1 MDQKKTGSFLR
12 ELRKEKQLTQEQ
24 LAEQFGVTNRSV
36 SRWETGS
43 NMPDLSIL
51 VELAD
56 FYDVDIRDIIDG
68 ERKGE
73 DMNKEEKER
82 LQLVADY
89 AETEKNTLLMR
100 LRIFSIVG
108 LISLI
113 AGLTMMVI
121 SRDNNLP
128 VYDYL
133 MGALMGVAIGA
144 LLVAVF
150 YSTGVLENMRKRKRT
165 LMKVLL
171 VISILILLGTFIA
184 AIIASL
190 WYNERKWVNML
201 TWLASGELDHDSCD
215 SNGKH
220 LRCESWYNEYC
231 DGCACANY
239 M

>member
-24 LAEQFGVTNRSV
+24 LAERFGVTSRSV

-133 MGALMGVAIGA
+133 MGTLMGVAIGA
-144 LLVAVF
+144 LRVAVF

-171 VISILILLGTFIA
+171 VISILLLLGTFIA

-190 WYNERKWVNML
+190 
-201 TWLASGELDHDSCD
+201 
-215 SNGKH
+215 
-220 LRCESWYNEYC
+220 
-231 DGCACANY
+231 
-239 M
+239 

>member
-1 MDQKKTGSFLR
+1 MDQKKFGSFLR

-24 LAEQFGVTNRSV
+24 LAERFGVTSRSV

-133 MGALMGVAIGA
+133 MGTLMGVAIGA

-150 YSTGVLENMRKRKRT
+150 YSTGVLEHIRKRKRT

-190 WYNERKWVNML
+190 
-201 TWLASGELDHDSCD
+201 
-215 SNGKH
+215 
-220 LRCESWYNEYC
+220 
-231 DGCACANY
+231 
-239 M
+239 

>member
-24 LAEQFGVTNRSV
+24 LAERFGVTNRSV

-108 LISLI
+108 LVSLI
-113 AGLTMMVI
+113 AGLVMLVLGG
-121 SRDNNLP
+121 DNNLP

-133 MGALMGVAIGA
+133 MGTLMGVSIGA

-150 YSTGVLENMRKRKRT
+150 YSTGALENMRKRKRT

-171 VISILILLGTFIA
+171 VISILFLLGTFIA

-190 WYNERKWVNML
+190 LYI
-201 TWLASGELDHDSCD
+201 
-215 SNGKH
+215 
-220 LRCESWYNEYC
+220 Y
-231 DGCACANY
+231 
-239 M
+239 

>member
-1 MDQKKTGSFLR
+1 MDQKKVGSFLR

-24 LAEQFGVTNRSV
+24 LAERFGVTNRSV

-43 NMPDLSIL
+43 SMPDLSIL

-108 LISLI
+108 LVSLI
-113 AGLTMMVI
+113 AGLVMLVLGG
-121 SRDNNLP
+121 DNNLP

-133 MGALMGVAIGA
+133 MGTLMGVSIGA

-150 YSTGVLENMRKRKRT
+150 YSTGALENMRKRKRT

-171 VISILILLGTFIA
+171 VISILFLLGTFIA

-190 WYNERKWVNML
+190 LYI
-201 TWLASGELDHDSCD
+201 
-215 SNGKH
+215 
-220 LRCESWYNEYC
+220 Y
-231 DGCACANY
+231 
-239 M
+239 

>member
-24 LAEQFGVTNRSV
+24 LAERFGVTNRSV

-43 NMPDLSIL
+43 NMPDLGIL

-73 DMNKEEKER
+73 DVNNEEKER

-89 AETEKNTLLMR
+89 AENEKNILLMR
-100 LRIFSIVG
+100 LRIISIVG
-108 LISLI
+108 LVSLV
-113 AGLTMMVI
+113 AGLVMMVI
-121 SRDNNLP
+121 SRENNLP

-133 MGALMGVAIGA
+133 MGTLMGVAIGA

-190 WYNERKWVNML
+190 
-201 TWLASGELDHDSCD
+201 
-215 SNGKH
+215 
-220 LRCESWYNEYC
+220 
-231 DGCACANY
+231 
-239 M
+239 

>member
-1 MDQKKTGSFLR
+1 MDQKKIGSFLR

-68 ERKGE
+68 EWKGD

-82 LQLVADY
+82 LLIVADY
-89 AETEKNTLLMR
+89 AENEKNTLLMR
-100 LRIFSIVG
+100 LRIISIVG
-108 LISLI
+108 LVSLI

-133 MGALMGVAIGA
+133 MGTLMGVAIGA

-150 YSTGVLENMRKRKRT
+150 YSTGVLENMRNRKRK
-165 LMKVLL
+165 LMKVFL
-171 VISILILLGTFIA
+171 VIGILFLLGTFIA
-184 AIIASL
+184 ALVASI
-190 WYNERKWVNML
+190 
-201 TWLASGELDHDSCD
+201 
-215 SNGKH
+215 
-220 LRCESWYNEYC
+220 
-231 DGCACANY
+231 
-239 M
+239 

>member
-24 LAEQFGVTNRSV
+24 LAERFGVTNRSV

-100 LRIFSIVG
+100 VRIFSIVG
-108 LISLI
+108 LVSLI
-113 AGLTMMVI
+113 AGLTMLVI

-128 VYDYL
+128 IYDYL
-133 MGALMGVAIGA
+133 MGTLMGVAIGA

-150 YSTGVLENMRKRKRT
+150 YSTGVLENMRKRKRM

-171 VISILILLGTFIA
+171 VMSILILLGTFIA

-190 WYNERKWVNML
+190 
-201 TWLASGELDHDSCD
+201 
-215 SNGKH
+215 
-220 LRCESWYNEYC
+220 
-231 DGCACANY
+231 
-239 M
+239 

>member
-1 MDQKKTGSFLR
+1 MDQKKFGSFLR

-24 LAEQFGVTNRSV
+24 LAERFGVTSRSV
-36 SRWETGS
+36 SRWETDS

-100 LRIFSIVG
+100 LRIISIVG
-108 LISLI
+108 LVSLI

-133 MGALMGVAIGA
+133 MGTLMGVAIGA

-150 YSTGVLENMRKRKRT
+150 YSTGDLENMRKRKRT

-171 VISILILLGTFIA
+171 VISILFLLGTFIA

-190 WYNERKWVNML
+190 
-201 TWLASGELDHDSCD
+201 
-215 SNGKH
+215 
-220 LRCESWYNEYC
+220 
-231 DGCACANY
+231 
-239 M
+239 

>member
-24 LAEQFGVTNRSV
+24 LAERFGVTSRSV

-108 LISLI
+108 LVSLV

-133 MGALMGVAIGA
+133 MGTLMGVAIGA

-190 WYNERKWVNML
+190 
-201 TWLASGELDHDSCD
+201 
-215 SNGKH
+215 
-220 LRCESWYNEYC
+220 
-231 DGCACANY
+231 
-239 M
+239 

>member
-24 LAEQFGVTNRSV
+24 LAERFGVTSRSV

-133 MGALMGVAIGA
+133 MGTLMGVAIGA

-165 LMKVLL
+165 LRKVLL

-190 WYNERKWVNML
+190 
-201 TWLASGELDHDSCD
+201 
-215 SNGKH
+215 
-220 LRCESWYNEYC
+220 
-231 DGCACANY
+231 
-239 M
+239 

>member
-1 MDQKKTGSFLR
+1 MDQKKFGSFLR

-24 LAEQFGVTNRSV
+24 LAERFGVTSRSV
-36 SRWETGS
+36 SRWETDS

-100 LRIFSIVG
+100 LRIISIVG
-108 LISLI
+108 LVSLI
-113 AGLTMMVI
+113 AGLAMMVI

-133 MGALMGVAIGA
+133 MGTLMGVAIGA

-171 VISILILLGTFIA
+171 VISILFLLGTFIA

-190 WYNERKWVNML
+190 
-201 TWLASGELDHDSCD
+201 
-215 SNGKH
+215 
-220 LRCESWYNEYC
+220 
-231 DGCACANY
+231 
-239 M
+239 

>member
-24 LAEQFGVTNRSV
+24 LAERFGVTSRSV

-108 LISLI
+108 LVSLI

-133 MGALMGVAIGA
+133 MGTLMGVAIGA

-150 YSTGVLENMRKRKRT
+150 YSTGVLENMRKRKRI

-190 WYNERKWVNML
+190 
-201 TWLASGELDHDSCD
+201 
-215 SNGKH
+215 
-220 LRCESWYNEYC
+220 
-231 DGCACANY
+231 
-239 M
+239 

>member
-12 ELRKEKQLTQEQ
+12 ELRKEKQFTQEQ
-24 LAEQFGVTNRSV
+24 LAEWFGVTSRSV

-73 DMNKEEKER
+73 DVNKEEKER

-89 AETEKNTLLMR
+89 AENEKNTLLMR
-100 LRIFSIVG
+100 LRIISIVG
-108 LISLI
+108 LVSLI

-133 MGALMGVAIGA
+133 MGTLMGVAIGA

-150 YSTGVLENMRKRKRT
+150 YSTGVLENMRKRKKNAYESAFGNKHINPAWNIHRGNH
-165 LMKVLL
+165 
-171 VISILILLGTFIA
+171 SIVMIYIMSIA
-184 AIIASL
+184 TVELAQT
-190 WYNERKWVNML
+190 KCNML
-201 TWLASGELDHDSCD
+201 
-215 SNGKH
+215 
-220 LRCESWYNEYC
+220 
-231 DGCACANY
+231 
-239 M
+239 

>member
-1 MDQKKTGSFLR
+1 MDQKKFGSFLR

-24 LAEQFGVTNRSV
+24 LAERFGVTSRSV

-121 SRDNNLP
+121 SRDNNHP

-133 MGALMGVAIGA
+133 MGTHMGVAIGA

-150 YSTGVLENMRKRKRT
+150 
-165 LMKVLL
+165 
-171 VISILILLGTFIA
+171 
-184 AIIASL
+184 
-190 WYNERKWVNML
+190 
-201 TWLASGELDHDSCD
+201 
-215 SNGKH
+215 
-220 LRCESWYNEYC
+220 
-231 DGCACANY
+231 
-239 M
+239 

>member
-1 MDQKKTGSFLR
+1 MDQKKVGSFLR

-24 LAEQFGVTNRSV
+24 LAERFGVTSRSV

-128 VYDYL
+128 IYDYL
-133 MGALMGVAIGA
+133 MGALMGGAIGA

-171 VISILILLGTFIA
+171 VISILFLLGTFIA

-190 WYNERKWVNML
+190 
-201 TWLASGELDHDSCD
+201 
-215 SNGKH
+215 
-220 LRCESWYNEYC
+220 
-231 DGCACANY
+231 
-239 M
+239 

>member
-1 MDQKKTGSFLR
+1 
-12 ELRKEKQLTQEQ
+12 
-24 LAEQFGVTNRSV
+24 
-36 SRWETGS
+36 
-43 NMPDLSIL
+43 MPDLSIL

-100 LRIFSIVG
+100 LRI
-108 LISLI
+108 SLI

-133 MGALMGVAIGA
+133 MGTLMGVAIGA

-190 WYNERKWVNML
+190 
-201 TWLASGELDHDSCD
+201 
-215 SNGKH
+215 
-220 LRCESWYNEYC
+220 
-231 DGCACANY
+231 
-239 M
+239 

>member
-24 LAEQFGVTNRSV
+24 LAERFGVTSRSV

-108 LISLI
+108 LVSLI

-133 MGALMGVAIGA
+133 MGTLMGVAIGA

-171 VISILILLGTFIA
+171 VISILFLFGTFIA

-190 WYNERKWVNML
+190 
-201 TWLASGELDHDSCD
+201 
-215 SNGKH
+215 
-220 LRCESWYNEYC
+220 
-231 DGCACANY
+231 
-239 M
+239 

>member
-24 LAEQFGVTNRSV
+24 LAERFGVTSRSV

-68 ERKGE
+68 EKRKGE

-133 MGALMGVAIGA
+133 MGTLMGVAIGA

-171 VISILILLGTFIA
+171 VISILFLLGTFIA

-190 WYNERKWVNML
+190 
-201 TWLASGELDHDSCD
+201 
-215 SNGKH
+215 
-220 LRCESWYNEYC
+220 
-231 DGCACANY
+231 
-239 M
+239 

>member
-43 NMPDLSIL
+43 NMPDLGIL

-89 AETEKNTLLMR
+89 AENEKNILLMR
-100 LRIFSIVG
+100 LRIISIVG
-108 LISLI
+108 LVSLV
-113 AGLTMMVI
+113 AGLVMLVI

-133 MGALMGVAIGA
+133 MGTLMGVAIGA

-171 VISILILLGTFIA
+171 VISILFLLGTFIA

-190 WYNERKWVNML
+190 
-201 TWLASGELDHDSCD
+201 
-215 SNGKH
+215 
-220 LRCESWYNEYC
+220 
-231 DGCACANY
+231 
-239 M
+239 

>member
-1 MDQKKTGSFLR
+1 MDQKKFGSFLR
-12 ELRKEKQLTQEQ
+12 ELRKEKQFTQEQ
-24 LAEQFGVTNRSV
+24 LAEWFGVTSRSV

-73 DMNKEEKER
+73 DVNKEEKER

-128 VYDYL
+128 IYDYL
-133 MGALMGVAIGA
+133 MGALMGGAIGA

-171 VISILILLGTFIA
+171 VISILFLLGTFIA

-190 WYNERKWVNML
+190 
-201 TWLASGELDHDSCD
+201 
-215 SNGKH
+215 
-220 LRCESWYNEYC
+220 
-231 DGCACANY
+231 
-239 M
+239 

>member
-1 MDQKKTGSFLR
+1 MDQKKVGSFLR

-24 LAEQFGVTNRSV
+24 LAERFGVTNRSV

-108 LISLI
+108 LVSLI
-113 AGLTMMVI
+113 AGLVMLVLGG
-121 SRDNNLP
+121 DNNLP
-128 VYDYL
+128 VYDYM
-133 MGALMGVAIGA
+133 MGTLMGVSIGA

-150 YSTGVLENMRKRKRT
+150 YSTGALENMRKRKRT

-171 VISILILLGTFIA
+171 VISILFLLGTFIA

-190 WYNERKWVNML
+190 LYI
-201 TWLASGELDHDSCD
+201 
-215 SNGKH
+215 
-220 LRCESWYNEYC
+220 Y
-231 DGCACANY
+231 
-239 M
+239 

>member
-1 MDQKKTGSFLR
+1 MYQKKTGLFLR

-24 LAEQFGVTNRSV
+24 LAERFGVTNRSV

-133 MGALMGVAIGA
+133 MGMLMGVAIGA

-171 VISILILLGTFIA
+171 VISILFLLGTFIA

-190 WYNERKWVNML
+190 
-201 TWLASGELDHDSCD
+201 
-215 SNGKH
+215 
-220 LRCESWYNEYC
+220 
-231 DGCACANY
+231 
-239 M
+239 

>member
-1 MDQKKTGSFLR
+1 MDQKKFGSFLR

-24 LAEQFGVTNRSV
+24 LAERFGVTSRSV

-56 FYDVDIRDIIDG
+56 FYDVDIKDIIDG

-128 VYDYL
+128 IYDYL
-133 MGALMGVAIGA
+133 MGALMGGAIGA

-171 VISILILLGTFIA
+171 VISILFLLGTFIA

-190 WYNERKWVNML
+190 
-201 TWLASGELDHDSCD
+201 
-215 SNGKH
+215 
-220 LRCESWYNEYC
+220 
-231 DGCACANY
+231 
-239 M
+239 

>member
-12 ELRKEKQLTQEQ
+12 ELRNEKQLTQEQ
-24 LAEQFGVTNRSV
+24 LAERFGVTNRSV

-73 DMNKEEKER
+73 DVNNEEKER

-89 AETEKNTLLMR
+89 AENEKNILLMR
-100 LRIFSIVG
+100 LRIISIVG
-108 LISLI
+108 VVSLV

-133 MGALMGVAIGA
+133 MGTLMGVAIGA

-190 WYNERKWVNML
+190 
-201 TWLASGELDHDSCD
+201 
-215 SNGKH
+215 
-220 LRCESWYNEYC
+220 
-231 DGCACANY
+231 
-239 M
+239 

>member
-1 MDQKKTGSFLR
+1 MDQKKVGSFLR

-24 LAEQFGVTNRSV
+24 LAERFGVTNRSV

-108 LISLI
+108 LVSLI

-133 MGALMGVAIGA
+133 MGTLMGVAIGA

-150 YSTGVLENMRKRKRT
+150 YSTGAIENMRKRKRT

-171 VISILILLGTFIA
+171 VISILFLLGTFIA

-190 WYNERKWVNML
+190 
-201 TWLASGELDHDSCD
+201 
-215 SNGKH
+215 
-220 LRCESWYNEYC
+220 
-231 DGCACANY
+231 
-239 M
+239 

>member
-1 MDQKKTGSFLR
+1 MDQKKFGSFLR

-24 LAEQFGVTNRSV
+24 LAERFGVTSRSV

-133 MGALMGVAIGA
+133 MGTLMGVSIGA

-190 WYNERKWVNML
+190 
-201 TWLASGELDHDSCD
+201 
-215 SNGKH
+215 
-220 LRCESWYNEYC
+220 
-231 DGCACANY
+231 
-239 M
+239 

>member
-1 MDQKKTGSFLR
+1 MDQKKVGSFLR

-24 LAEQFGVTNRSV
+24 LAERFGVTNRSV

-108 LISLI
+108 LVSLI
-113 AGLTMMVI
+113 AGLVMLVLGG
-121 SRDNNLP
+121 DNNLP

-133 MGALMGVAIGA
+133 MGTLMGVAIGA

-150 YSTGVLENMRKRKRT
+150 YSTGALENMRKRKRT

-171 VISILILLGTFIA
+171 VISILFLLGTFIA

-190 WYNERKWVNML
+190 
-201 TWLASGELDHDSCD
+201 
-215 SNGKH
+215 
-220 LRCESWYNEYC
+220 
-231 DGCACANY
+231 
-239 M
+239 

>member
-24 LAEQFGVTNRSV
+24 LAERFGVTSRSV
-36 SRWETGS
+36 LRWETGS

-108 LISLI
+108 LVSLI
-113 AGLTMMVI
+113 AGLVMLVLGG
-121 SRDNNLP
+121 DNNLP

-133 MGALMGVAIGA
+133 MGTLMGVSIGA

-150 YSTGVLENMRKRKRT
+150 YSTGALENMRKRKRT

-171 VISILILLGTFIA
+171 VISILFLLGTFIA

-190 WYNERKWVNML
+190 LYI
-201 TWLASGELDHDSCD
+201 
-215 SNGKH
+215 
-220 LRCESWYNEYC
+220 Y
-231 DGCACANY
+231 
-239 M
+239 

>member
-24 LAEQFGVTNRSV
+24 LAERFGVTNRSV

-43 NMPDLSIL
+43 NMPDLGIL

-89 AETEKNTLLMR
+89 AENEKNILLMR
-100 LRIFSIVG
+100 LRIISIVG
-108 LISLI
+108 LVSLV
-113 AGLTMMVI
+113 AGLVMMVI

-133 MGALMGVAIGA
+133 MGTLMGVAIGA

-150 YSTGVLENMRKRKRT
+150 YSTGALENMRKRKRT

-171 VISILILLGTFIA
+171 VISILFLLGTFIA

-190 WYNERKWVNML
+190 
-201 TWLASGELDHDSCD
+201 
-215 SNGKH
+215 
-220 LRCESWYNEYC
+220 
-231 DGCACANY
+231 
-239 M
+239 

>member
-24 LAEQFGVTNRSV
+24 LAERFGVTSRSV

-113 AGLTMMVI
+113 AGLVMLVI

-133 MGALMGVAIGA
+133 MGTLMGVAIGA

-171 VISILILLGTFIA
+171 VISILFLLGTFIA
-184 AIIASL
+184 ANIASL
-190 WYNERKWVNML
+190 
-201 TWLASGELDHDSCD
+201 
-215 SNGKH
+215 
-220 LRCESWYNEYC
+220 
-231 DGCACANY
+231 
-239 M
+239 

>member
-24 LAEQFGVTNRSV
+24 LAERFGVTSRSV

-108 LISLI
+108 LVSLI
-113 AGLTMMVI
+113 AGLVMLVLGG
-121 SRDNNLP
+121 DNNLP

-133 MGALMGVAIGA
+133 MGTLMGVSIGA

-150 YSTGVLENMRKRKRT
+150 YSTGALENMRKRKRT

-171 VISILILLGTFIA
+171 VISILFLLGTFIA

-190 WYNERKWVNML
+190 LYI
-201 TWLASGELDHDSCD
+201 
-215 SNGKH
+215 
-220 LRCESWYNEYC
+220 Y
-231 DGCACANY
+231 
-239 M
+239 

>member
-1 MDQKKTGSFLR
+1 MDQKNVGSFLR

-24 LAEQFGVTNRSV
+24 LAERFGVTNRSV

-108 LISLI
+108 LVSLI
-113 AGLTMMVI
+113 AGLTMLVI

-128 VYDYL
+128 IYDYL
-133 MGALMGVAIGA
+133 MGTLMGVAIGA

-165 LMKVLL
+165 LMRVLL

-190 WYNERKWVNML
+190 
-201 TWLASGELDHDSCD
+201 
-215 SNGKH
+215 
-220 LRCESWYNEYC
+220 
-231 DGCACANY
+231 
-239 M
+239 

>member
-1 MDQKKTGSFLR
+1 MDQKKVGSFLR

-24 LAEQFGVTNRSV
+24 LAERFGVTNRSV

-108 LISLI
+108 LVSLI
-113 AGLTMMVI
+113 AGLVMLVLGG
-121 SRDNNLP
+121 DNNLP

-133 MGALMGVAIGA
+133 MGTLMGVSIGA
-144 LLVAVF
+144 LLVAVL
-150 YSTGVLENMRKRKRT
+150 YSTGALENMRKRKRT

-171 VISILILLGTFIA
+171 VISILFLLGTFIA

-190 WYNERKWVNML
+190 LYI
-201 TWLASGELDHDSCD
+201 
-215 SNGKH
+215 
-220 LRCESWYNEYC
+220 Y
-231 DGCACANY
+231 
-239 M
+239 